1 MQIPLT
7 VIVLN
12 NGVLGYQRDAEML
25 KFGAYTTA
33 CHFAPVDHAAI
44 ARACGCQ
51 GIRVEEAN
59 AILPTLKAA
68 LHSGKPSLIE
78 VMTDPDAHPPLS
90 RTTGRSIAPIAQ
102 EPLS

>member
-1 MQIPLT
+1 M
-7 VIVLN
+7 V
-12 NGVLGYQRDAEML
+12 

-44 ARACGCQ
+44 ARACGCE

-59 AILPTLKAA
+59 AILPALKTART
-68 LHSGKPSLIE
+68 SGRSTLIE

-90 RTTGRSIAPIAQ
+90 LYDGTLDRADGRGTMS
-102 EPLS
+102 

>member
-1 MQIPLT
+1 
-7 VIVLN
+7 V
-12 NGVLGYQRDAEML
+12 

-90 RTTGRSIAPIAQ
+90 LYDGTLDRADSPGTMS
-102 EPLS
+102 